1 MKKTPALPRSFGLYG
16 LALSWLL
23 ALPAMAQS
31 LPEISGNQAS
41 VGAAQIQQYLAGEF
55 PQQHEALGGLLTL
68 TVSDPVLSIPADGQ
82 RLHLEF
88 SAAAGS
94 GGSAPTPVGRL
105 SMSSGLR
112 YDPQKMA
119 LLLDQPTLDGI
130 QPASPGQR
138 VDSRTQMLI
147 NLWLADYARDEPLYQ
162 LDEATRAMLGDLQVE
177 STSIEN
183 GRVVVRF
190 NQDIG
195 AMMPANGE

>member
-1 MKKTPALPRSFGLYG
+1 MKKTSPLSRSTALLG

-41 VGAAQIQQYLAGEF
+41 VGAAQIQQFLAGEF
-55 PQQHEALGGLLTL
+55 PQQHETLGGLLTL
-68 TVSDPVLSIPADGQ
+68 TVSDPVISIPADGQ

-112 YDPQKMA
+112 YDPQRMA

-162 LDEATRAMLGDLQVE
+162 LDDATRALLGELQVQ

-195 AMMPANGE
+195 AAMSGSSQ

>member
-1 MKKTPALPRSFGLYG
+1 MKKNSAISRSTALFG

-23 ALPAMAQS
+23 ALPALAQS

-41 VGAAQIQQYLAGEF
+41 VGADQIQQFLAGEF
-55 PQQHEALGGLLTL
+55 PQQHETLGGLLML
-68 TVSDPVLSIPADGQ
+68 TVSDPVISIPADGQ

-112 YDPQKMA
+112 YDPQRMA

-162 LDEATRAMLGDLQVE
+162 LDEATRALLGDLQVQ

-195 AMMPANGE
+195 AMTSGGSE